1 MRPKF
6 RHQLIAAIIIIL
18 VLLPFKCAAPQTPD
32 STRSFL
38 AGVRINNSLPY
49 GTIGYI
55 TRPSRGFM
63 IAYTGDLG
71 GQQAA
76 LHPELFLRLSN
87 HGTLNFWLSLGPNLE
102 LVHRNIDT
110 DDPILYLSAIT
121 GAGITYPLANR
132 TLIHIG
138 FNYLTPA
145 GPPQPWKIFLYLSA
159 PLSTN

>member
-6 RHQLIAAIIIIL
+6 RHHLIAATIIIL

-55 TRPSRGFM
+55 TRPSPRFM

-76 LHPELFLRLSN
+76 LHPEAFLKLSGSAKL
-87 HGTLNFWLSLGPNLE
+87 HLWLSLGPNLE
-102 LVHRNIDT
+102 LIHRNIDT
-110 DDPILYLSAIT
+110 DDPVLYLSAIT
-121 GAGITYPLANR
+121 GASITYPLHHR
-132 TLIHIG
+132 SLIHVG

-159 PLSTN
+159 PLSTD